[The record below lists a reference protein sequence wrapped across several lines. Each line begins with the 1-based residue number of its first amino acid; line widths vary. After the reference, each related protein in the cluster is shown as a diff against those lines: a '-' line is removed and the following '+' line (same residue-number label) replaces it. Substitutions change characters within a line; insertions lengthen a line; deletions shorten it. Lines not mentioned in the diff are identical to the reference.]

1 MSTEYNKE
9 YLFKTK
15 YCASVLENKPCFYG
29 KNCRFAHNT
38 AELRVNS
45 CFFGAGCC
53 HVWWNNGKYSN
64 KATICSYIHPGE
76 DKESYCNRV
85 NLPYVEEK
93 EDKSLGEGYLQ
104 ARDVTKPVKKLD
116 LELSTENVE
125 EETVLKVPNALFLK
139 ALAYVDNSGKKNIR
153 VEVY

>member
-1 MSTEYNKE
+1 MDMQYNN
-9 YLFKTK
+9 LKTK
-15 YCASVLENKPCFYG
+15 YCTSVLENKPCFYG

-38 AELRVNS
+38 SELRVNS

-53 HVWWNNGKYSN
+53 HVWWNNGKYAN
-64 KATICSYIHPGE
+64 NGNGTICSFIHPGE
-76 DKESYCNRV
+76 DKESYCYRV
-85 NLPYVEEK
+85 NIPHIEEK

-104 ARDVTKPVKKLD
+104 VRDVSKPVKKLD
-116 LELSTENVE
+116 IDISTENME

-139 ALAYVDNSGKKNIR
+139 ALAYVENSGKKNIR